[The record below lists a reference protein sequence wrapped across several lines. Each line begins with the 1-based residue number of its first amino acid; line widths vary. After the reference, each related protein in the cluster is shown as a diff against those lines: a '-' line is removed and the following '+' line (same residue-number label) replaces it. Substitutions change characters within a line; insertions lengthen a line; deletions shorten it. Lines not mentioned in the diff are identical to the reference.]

1 MTLDPADYKKQTMH
15 AYSELA
21 AAVVPGFDQFFET
34 YGRLEADYFLTRL
47 DPGSVILDLGCGAG
61 TASRYFAAKG
71 HTPLSADLSEIM
83 VWECKRRKLG
93 NVMQVDLEALPFRS
107 HSLDAIWAHTS
118 LIHVPKARLAHTLEG
133 LKRAL
138 RPGGAIFIAIK
149 QGGGEGYRG
158 QPGTER
164 WFSLFEGTEFES
176 YLPEGL
182 TVVRRSRIECNSV
195 TFLAVH
201 LRSE

>member
-47 DPGSVILDLGCGAG
+47 DPGSVILDLGCGSGA
-61 TASRYFAAKG
+61 ASRYFAAHG
-71 HTPLSADLSEIM
+71 HTPLPADLSEIM
-83 VWECKRRKLG
+83 VWECKRRRLG
-93 NVMQVDLEALPFRS
+93 NVIRLDLEALPFRR
-107 HSLDAIWAHTS
+107 HCVDAIWAHTS
-118 LIHVPKARLAHTLEG
+118 LIHVPKARLARTLEG

-138 RPGGAIFIAIK
+138 RPGGAMFIALK
-149 QGGGEGYRG
+149 QGGGEGYKG
-158 QPGTER
+158 QPGSER
-164 WFSLFEGTEFES
+164 WFSCFEAGEFES

-182 TVVRRSRIECNSV
+182 TVVRRGRTDCKGAA
-195 TFLAVH
+195 FLGVH
-201 LRSE
+201 LRS